1 MVDACTQAGVPLFV
15 AYYRRA
21 LPRFELVKR
30 LLDEGVIGD
39 VRYVTSTQL
48 QKAKGANTEGELP
61 WRVRPEIA
69 GAGLFLDLAS
79 HTLDILDHL
88 LGPIRDVNGL
98 ASNRAGLY
106 SAEDIVSGSYI
117 FESGVHGIGLWGFCA
132 QERQDMNEIVGS
144 KGKLSFATFGEGP
157 IVLRTE
163 AETKEFPVDN
173 PKHIQQ
179 PLIQTIVNELLG
191 EGKCPS
197 TGVTASR
204 TSRVMDAMVANYYR

>member
-1 MVDACTQAGVPLFV
+1 
-15 AYYRRA
+15 
-21 LPRFELVKR
+21 
-30 LLDEGVIGD
+30 
-39 VRYVTSTQL
+39 
-48 QKAKGANTEGELP
+48 
-61 WRVRPEIA
+61 VRPEIA

-98 ASNRAGLY
+98 ASNRAGQY
-106 SAEDIVSGSYI
+106 PAEDIVSGSYL

-132 QERQDMNEIVGS
+132 QERQDLNEIVGS

-163 AETKEFPVDN
+163 AETREFRVDN

-197 TGVTASR
+197 TGITASR
-204 TSRVMDAMVANYYR
+204 TSRVMDAMIANYYV